1 MNRFPI
7 KVTYGI
13 MAALELARHQDAQP
27 VQAKVIAQRQGIPS
41 RFIEQIMQRLK
52 QEGIVHSSRGA
63 QGGYTLTKPPS
74 QISLAHL
81 VNSMNGSQSPIGS
94 DYLGNNG
101 GRTPKHLSTA
111 LLTGIWEKVEEAEQA
126 VLTNISIQSLLEQ
139 YEKLETQRALMYHI

>member
-1 MNRFPI
+1 
-7 KVTYGI
+7 
-13 MAALELARHQDAQP
+13 
-27 VQAKVIAQRQGIPS
+27 
-41 RFIEQIMQRLK
+41 MQRLK

-63 QGGYTLTKPPS
+63 QGGYTLTKTAS

-101 GRTPKHLSTA
+101 GGTPKHLSTA

-139 YEKLETQRALMYHI
+139 YEKFETQRALMYHI

>member
-1 MNRFPI
+1 
-7 KVTYGI
+7 

-27 VQAKVIAQRQGIPS
+27 VQAKVIAQRQGIPG

-63 QGGYTLTKPPS
+63 QGGYTLTKPAS

-94 DYLGNNG
+94 DYLGNSG
-101 GRTPKHLSTA
+101 GGTPKHLSTA